1 MSPERLAG
9 GAPSP
14 EADVFSLGCVLW
26 SMLAGSAPWAGVAAP
41 QVVRLVGIEG
51 LSLPVPP
58 PPDGCVG
65 CAELEAVLG
74 ACLERDPGR
83 RPSAGEAARRLR
95 EIARRL

>member
-58 PPDGCVG
+58 PPDGCAG

-95 EIARRL
+95 EIARSL